1 MSEIAKAIQHICDEK
16 ELEYDVVIEAI
27 ESALAAAYR
36 KDFGNKQQNIKIEF
50 DPMTSD
56 IQAWDVKEVV
66 EDIDDEALESAQ
78 EQLAEL
84 REHAREQGREITEEE
99 TDDIVRFN
107 PKTEIMLKEAKEI
120 KKTAKIGDIL
130 EIVLDIPGD
139 FGRMAAQTAKQ
150 VVIQKLREAERVGVF
165 DDFKSQEG
173 KTVQGVVQRRDRSG
187 VVIIDLGKITGI
199 LPPQE
204 QILREQYRP
213 GNRMK
218 FFISEVEMTNRGPQI
233 ILSRSNKKM
242 VESVFAQEIPEI
254 ATGEVVVKGIARDG
268 GNRSKVAVYT
278 DDDNI
283 DPIGSCI
290 GQRGS
295 RITTIIEELG
305 GEKIDVIQYSDDAE
319 DFIKHALSPAKILRV
334 ELNEETKEAI
344 AHVEEDQFSLAIGR
358 GGQNVRLA
366 AELTGWTI
374 KVKQDGTDNEVS
386 SEEET
391 EEAII
396 EKKDTEKNGEENIQE
411 ELKEESPVE
420 EEKVESAE
428 ETEEK

>member
-305 GEKIDVIQYSDDAE
+305 GEKIDVSQYSDDAE

-374 KVKQDGTDNEVS
+374 KVKQDG
-386 SEEET
+386 
-391 EEAII
+391 
-396 EKKDTEKNGEENIQE
+396 
-411 ELKEESPVE
+411 
-420 EEKVESAE
+420 
-428 ETEEK
+428 

>member
-1 MSEIAKAIQHICDEK
+1 
-16 ELEYDVVIEAI
+16 
-27 ESALAAAYR
+27 
-36 KDFGNKQQNIKIEF
+36 
-50 DPMTSD
+50 
-56 IQAWDVKEVV
+56 
-66 EDIDDEALESAQ
+66 
-78 EQLAEL
+78 
-84 REHAREQGREITEEE
+84 
-99 TDDIVRFN
+99 
-107 PKTEIMLKEAKEI
+107 
-120 KKTAKIGDIL
+120 
-130 EIVLDIPGD
+130 
-139 FGRMAAQTAKQ
+139 